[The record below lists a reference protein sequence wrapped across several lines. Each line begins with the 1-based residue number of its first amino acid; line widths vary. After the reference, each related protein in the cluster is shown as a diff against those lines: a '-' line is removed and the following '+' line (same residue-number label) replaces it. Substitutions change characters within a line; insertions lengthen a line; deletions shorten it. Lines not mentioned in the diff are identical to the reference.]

1 MMGSER
7 QAGYAPDY
15 NSCARL
21 AMLVAMLVGC
31 LSDVY
36 GGIAGPDSV
45 RNKTFSLWQHSRQ
58 LTAATFH
65 WKL

>member
-15 NSCARL
+15 NSCVRL
-21 AMLVAMLVGC
+21 AMLVGC
-31 LSDVY
+31 LSDVC